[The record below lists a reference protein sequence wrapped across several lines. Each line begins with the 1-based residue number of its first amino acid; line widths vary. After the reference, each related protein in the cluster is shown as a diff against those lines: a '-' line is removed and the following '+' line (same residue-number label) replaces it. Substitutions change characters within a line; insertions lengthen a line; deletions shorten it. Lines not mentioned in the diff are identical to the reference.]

1 MRKTLHTYQ
10 DPLDV
15 VWLNAA
21 GGMGMR
27 IERDAEVFASWDGS
41 GVLRIG
47 VPETLDPDDCLAQ
60 MILHEACHGLIEG
73 PDSFTLPDWGLQI
86 DNPAHRI
93 REHAC
98 LRLQAALTT
107 PFGLRDFLAAT
118 TTFRRYYDQLPPDPL
133 QEDGDPAVAI
143 ALTGFQLATRGPWA
157 EPISTALMLTSR
169 IAEIVRP
176 FATADSLWTV
186 VGKKIDVSS

>member
-1 MRKTLHTYQ
+1 MRRTQHTYH
-10 DPLDV
+10 DPLDTI
-15 VWLNAA
+15 WLNAA
-21 GGMGMR
+21 AAMGMR

-47 VPETLDPDDCLAQ
+47 IPETLDPDDCLAQ

-73 PDSFTLPDWGLQI
+73 PDSFSLPDWGLQI

-107 PFGLRDFLAAT
+107 PFGLRNFLAAT
-118 TTFRRYYDQLPPDPL
+118 TTFRRYYDQLPENPL
-133 QEDGDPAVAI
+133 KEDSDPAVAI
-143 ALTGFQLATRGPWA
+143 ALSGFQRATTGPWA
-157 EPISTALMLTSR
+157 QPISTALELTSR
-169 IAEIVRP
+169 IAQIVLP
-176 FATADSLWTV
+176 FATANSLWTV
-186 VGKKIDVSS
+186 VGKKNDVS